1 MCKERETIKQ
11 EKDIANNDIRKL
23 GADLVEAK
31 TIHKQT
37 EDQHRNQVEELKRQ
51 LEILSE
57 DVTFYFY
64 FYLYVESSIKK

>member
-31 TIHKQT
+31 TTHKQI
-37 EDQHRNQVEELKRQ
+37 EEQHKNQVEELKRK
-51 LEILSE
+51 LELLSE
-57 DVTFYFY
+57 DVI
-64 FYLYVESSIKK
+64 ESVKQRESDKN